1 MSKAKKDNE
10 MADEKLFPVV
20 LKRHYV
26 PMGRHEIIGHV
37 RPKVEAKNA
46 AGQMVLVTPEE
57 FIHGEGFPPPN
68 PGVGFDNKIW
78 AGTHVRLPIDEAKG
92 LVAKKIADRADD
104 IAA

>member
-1 MSKAKKDNE
+1 MTE
-10 MADEKLFPVV
+10 EKLFPVV

-26 PMGRHEIIGHV
+26 PKGRHEIIGHV
-37 RPKVEAKNA
+37 RPKVEVKNA

-57 FIHGEGFPPPN
+57 FIAGEGFPPPN

-78 AGTHVRLPIDEAKG
+78 AGTHIRLPLDEAKG
-92 LVAKKIADRADD
+92 LVANKIAERGDD